1 MKAVRVHQNGGPEV
15 LRYEEIP
22 VPEPGAGEARVKIEA
37 VGLNYIDIYQRT
49 GLYPL
54 KVPFTLG
61 MEGAGIVD
69 AVGAN
74 VVEVKKGDRVAY
86 SMHLGS
92 YAEYAVV
99 PAWKLV
105 PLPRHIDSRSA
116 AAVMLQGMTAHYLTR
131 STYPL
136 KKGETALVHAA
147 AGGVGLL
154 LIQVAK
160 RTGATVFGT
169 VSTEEKAKLAREAGA
184 DEVILIHNQD
194 GKSQQFKIN
203 TKSLFQDGQVDLNH
217 QVKGGDVIFIPRAAV
232 FYIYGEVQKP
242 GAYRLTGNL
251 NVMQAVSL
259 GGGITPRG
267 TQRGIQIRRNDK
279 DGKPVNIHA
288 ALTDRVRENDV
299 VYVKESLF

>member
-1 MKAVRVHQNGGPEV
+1 MGISG
-15 LRYEEIP
+15 I
-22 VPEPGAGEARVKIEA
+22 EARKPMCHFDAIFKFQAKVLMRAALHMGLLLWAVFPLPATAMDYQLGSGDIVHITVYDHPELLTDTRVDEQGKISFPLIGNVSVAGKTAA
-37 VGLNYIDIYQRT
+37 VAQSLISDALAKGDFIKKPQVNLIVTAYRSKQVSVLGLVNKP
-49 GLYPL
+49 GKYPL
-54 KVPFTLG
+54 
-61 MEGAGIVD
+61 
-69 AVGAN
+69 
-74 VVEVKKGDRVAY
+74 
-86 SMHLGS
+86 
-92 YAEYAVV
+92 
-99 PAWKLV
+99 
-105 PLPRHIDSRSA
+105 DSA
-116 AAVMLQGMTAHYLTR
+116 
-131 STYPL
+131 STVSDL
-136 KKGETALVHAA
+136 LAL
-147 AGGVGLL
+147 AGGV
-154 LIQVAK
+154 A
-160 RTGATVFGT
+160 
-169 VSTEEKAKLAREAGA
+169 EDGA